1 MPRTKTRTRTISYL
15 RPHWSIAPTMTLQD
29 ALQSALTALST
40 VGHTRL
46 LIGDGTAQV
55 CHRRVKPDHVCLHIA
70 TWTDREEASIV
81 PHEKNNVQED
91 LTIQPPGKRWDYLNG
106 DGMFLASDDHCFIMP
121 SGLLP
126 KTIEGY
132 VRRVILYA
140 REQGA
145 SIPPGTEHFN
155 LLPIANEQV
164 VTQIR
169 REGVK
174 KLHLNIGQ
182 FRETATVGIEKDQPQ
197 RFVSALSRSIWE
209 SLITRDDHRRIIEKA
224 DNVTAKLVISL
235 DRRRSGLEPE
245 ELTPLVEDLVSEADE
260 EDDVQIE
267 TGSGQRI
274 RRGRL
279 VLKKAVAVEAF
290 AETVQYARAWDEM
303 IDYLH
308 DLESRDALGE

>member
-1 MPRTKTRTRTISYL
+1 MPTTKSRTISYL
-15 RPHWSIAPTMTLQD
+15 RPRWPIAPAISLQD
-29 ALQSALTALST
+29 ALQSALAALPTASHTQLSN
-40 VGHTRL
+40 
-46 LIGDGTAQV
+46 GDGAAQV
-55 CHRRVKPDHVCLHIA
+55 RHRRIQPDHVCVHIA
-70 TWTDREEASIV
+70 AWTDREEASTV
-81 PHEKNNVQED
+81 PHATNRAQED
-91 LTIQPPGKRWDYLNG
+91 LATQPPGRAWDYLNG
-106 DGMFLASDDHCFIMP
+106 DGMFLASDDHCLIMP

-132 VRRVILYA
+132 VRRLILHA
-140 REQGA
+140 RQQGA
-145 SIPPGTEHFN
+145 SIPAGTEHFD

-182 FRETATVGIEKDQPQ
+182 YHETATAGIERDQP
-197 RFVSALSRSIWE
+197 RRLVNTLRRSVWDALV
-209 SLITRDDHRRIIEKA
+209 TRDDHRRLIEEA
-224 DNVTAKLVISL
+224 DNVTAKLVLSL
-235 DRRRSGLEPE
+235 DKRRSGLQPE
-245 ELTPLVEDLVSEADE
+245 QLTPLVEDIVSEADE

-290 AETVQYARAWDEM
+290 AETVQHARAWDEM
-303 IDYLH
+303 INYLH
-308 DLESRDALGE
+308 DLERRGALGE

>member
-1 MPRTKTRTRTISYL
+1 MPTTKSRTISYL
-15 RPHWSIAPTMTLQD
+15 RPRWPVPSAMSLQD
-29 ALQSALTALST
+29 ALESALAALPTASQTQLSN
-40 VGHTRL
+40 
-46 LIGDGTAQV
+46 GDGAAQV
-55 CHRRVKPDHVCLHIA
+55 RHRRVQPDHVCLHIA
-70 TWTDREEASIV
+70 AWTDREEASTV
-81 PHEKNNVQED
+81 PHATNKAQED
-91 LTIQPPGKRWDYLNG
+91 LATQPPGRAWDYLNG
-106 DGMFLASDDHCFIMP
+106 DGMFLASDDHCLVMP

-132 VRRVILYA
+132 VRRLILRA
-140 REQGA
+140 KQKGA
-145 SIPPGTEHFN
+145 AIPPGTEHFD

-182 FRETATVGIEKDQPQ
+182 YRETANTGIEEDQP
-197 RFVSALSRSIWE
+197 RRLVNTLRRSVWDALV
-209 SLITRDDHRRIIEKA
+209 TRDDHRRLIEEA
-224 DNVTAKLVISL
+224 ANVTAKLVISL

-245 ELTPLVEDLVSEADE
+245 ELTPLVEDLVSEADD

-290 AETVQYARAWDEM
+290 AETVQHACAWDEM
-303 IDYLH
+303 IDYLD
-308 DLESRDALGE
+308 DLESRGALGE